1 MLRGMGRVFKN
12 ASITAAFVIA
22 AIVLLYLCIMGAIRR
37 SRSSPPK
44 SHFVS
49 TGNCTEPIKKI
60 GFAVTHG
67 KGSRFVKEKNPHFL
81 LKWQN
86 CIS

>member
-37 SRSSPPK
+37 SRSSPK